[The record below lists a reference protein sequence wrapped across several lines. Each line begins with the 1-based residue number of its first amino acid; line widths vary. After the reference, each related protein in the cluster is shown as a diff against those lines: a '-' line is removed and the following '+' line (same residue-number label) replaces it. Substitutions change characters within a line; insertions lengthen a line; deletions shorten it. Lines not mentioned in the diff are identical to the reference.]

1 MANLTINQG
10 IKFTAGDGT
19 NVIGTGDPSGLN
31 GIIKQSSE
39 TGFYIQSSVDY
50 TLNFYDGSSWSA
62 YQSIDVSDANYKGGF
77 AFAWDD
83 NTAAYIK
90 TADASHVV
98 YVFGRDGD
106 LKVDSTPGDAT
117 QAADSIVDGSG
128 SLSITSIDAQN
139 DYTEGLSVA
148 SDGTVT
154 FDRTDNNA
162 AYQLK
167 FSGSGI
173 TIGKNGDDTVTFTG
187 ADEFTTP
194 LTTDGDLF
202 IQSGS
207 ADARLAIGT
216 DGQYLSVSSGAPA
229 WADLTSLSIGSA
241 QQIPFMNDG
250 ATDLSYDAKL
260 TFTDGNNASLN
271 VDRYG
276 YGDAIKLGDTHPT
289 NAANYCN
296 ITNYGKIAGKY
307 YAVEME
313 ITPSNNNFGIKTKS
327 NHPMYL
333 LTNNTVNNVSM
344 FTNGNVSISTST
356 DLGASLGVK
365 GAGSTSA
372 TSSFK
377 VENSSNSDIFTV
389 RDDRAVIIEDG
400 GPNYVK
406 FTDGYMVMAPNS
418 TSNTIGPYSNQSMYI
433 GSAIT
438 AAGNS
443 GSIIK
448 SLVVGTTINVG
459 LSSNLNESLVIGKSI
474 TLEGGNTSIVM
485 GRNHSVKTVTNSFIG
500 GVSFTTNSTSSLL
513 NSFIFARSTS
523 KIDDA
528 TTGTILM
535 GSSSYGFKGDNN
547 VGIGGDFYSTDA
559 TLNKWYGLGD
569 RLRGIESKQVLIGL
583 GATGTYLQT
592 DSGAPE
598 GVYLGIASKR
608 PSFGLIRANGVN
620 IETSSAETNGLVFM
634 GTNLPSLLDVAGT
647 GKNVFWIEDVETAPT
662 VAVANASAIYG
673 ESDAVVFSKNIRV
686 DGQAHAPYST
696 LVKGANSIFTPDFDE
711 SNNIVTTLDS
721 TSTFANPSNLK
732 DGASYTII
740 VKQDATGGRTIT
752 SFGTAYKW
760 AGGTAP
766 TLSTGAN
773 AVDIL
778 TFISDGTN
786 LYGSFVGDF
795 Q

>member
-62 YQSIDVSDANYKGGF
+62 YQSIDVSDANYTGGF

-154 FDRTDNNA
+154 FDRTDNNS

-207 ADARLAIGT
+207 ADSRLAIGT
-216 DGQYLSVSSGAPA
+216 DGQYLSVASGAPA

-271 VDRYG
+271 IDRYG
-276 YGDAIKLGDTHPT
+276 YGDAIKLGDTHAS
-289 NAANYCN
+289 NVANYCN

-307 YAVEME
+307 YAVETE
-313 ITPSNNNFGIKTKS
+313 ITPSNSNFGIKTKS

-344 FTNGNVSISTST
+344 FTNGNVSISTVT
-356 DLGASLGVK
+356 DLSASLGVK
-365 GAGSTSA
+365 GDGSTSA
-372 TSSFK
+372 TSAFIVK
-377 VENSSNSDIFTV
+377 NSSDHNMFEIKNDGSTYINEFLSQGAGHTITTPSTTAFVLGGYNTFHSGVYSGTMGYNNKIESFTNQTFLIGGSNRATKHYSTLIGASNRALYNHYVWGFGYNNWVGGSEYQVAVGQNLNVSGSVNYGRGTFLGWNHSQNHPGFGIVKPGTSASWGNIGIGYGAASLHCAGAQNSGNAILYISNYANQ
-389 RDDRAVIIEDG
+389 AVEPTANATDSVG
-400 GPNYVK
+400 LWVK
-406 FTDGYMVMAPNS
+406 EWN
-418 TSNTIGPYSNQSMYI
+418 
-433 GSAIT
+433 
-438 AAGNS
+438 AAGTM
-443 GSIIK
+443 GLVIK
-448 SLVVGTTINVG
+448 SEEGTKHF
-459 LSSNLNESLVIGKSI
+459 L
-474 TLEGGNTSIVM
+474 GGA
-485 GRNHSVKTVTNSFIG
+485 SV
-500 GVSFTTNSTSSLL
+500 
-513 NSFIFARSTS
+513 
-523 KIDDA
+523 
-528 TTGTILM
+528 
-535 GSSSYGFKGDNN
+535 
-547 VGIGGDFYSTDA
+547 IGGDYSDAIDGVMLRIKGNSQIDGQVYAPYNTLTD
-559 TLNKWYGLGD
+559 
-569 RLRGIESKQVLIGL
+569 
-583 GATGTYLQT
+583 GAT
-592 DSGAPE
+592 
-598 GVYLGIASKR
+598 I
-608 PSFGLIRANGVN
+608 
-620 IETSSAETNGLVFM
+620 
-634 GTNLPSLLDVAGT
+634 
-647 GKNVFWIEDVETAPT
+647 
-662 VAVANASAIYG
+662 
-673 ESDAVVFSKNIRV
+673 
-686 DGQAHAPYST
+686 
-696 LVKGANSIFTPDFDE
+696 TPDFND
-711 SNNIVTTLDS
+711 SNNMIVTLAGNRAM
-721 TSTFANPSNLK
+721 ANPSNLK
-732 DGASYTII
+732 DGASYTVI
-740 VKQDATGGRTIT
+740 VKQDATGSRTL
-752 SFGTAYKW
+752 SFGTAFKW

-778 TFISDGTN
+778 TFISDGTD